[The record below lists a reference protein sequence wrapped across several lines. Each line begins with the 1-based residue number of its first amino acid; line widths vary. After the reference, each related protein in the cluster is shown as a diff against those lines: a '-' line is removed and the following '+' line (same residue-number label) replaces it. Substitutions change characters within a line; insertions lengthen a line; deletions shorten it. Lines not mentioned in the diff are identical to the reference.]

1 MAAALLRQMGAEAL
15 TVASAG
21 VRKDT
26 LDPFAAAAMA
36 EAGIDISA
44 HEPMT
49 IEELE
54 DIEGLDFDLIVTL
67 SPEAASQPSATEAPG
82 AETPAAAATSSPSA
96 QNAETLLNTLDAD
109 GDGSVT
115 KEEFKDGA
123 LALLGRSHRAERHDH
138 DSASGETV
146 EWHDHRSRRLERR
159 LAKVFDRVDA
169 NDDGTLDAS
178 ELASALEKT
187 GRRGKK
193 HQCCVPAAQASTD
206 PAPVAQASYAS
217 VTVVAIAVKQ
227 YSAVSRAA

>member
-1 MAAALLRQMGAEAL
+1 MTINATYTQSFSFSLSIAAVRVG
-15 TVASAG
+15 VASG
-21 VRKDT
+21 QPTLPSQTDT
-26 LDPFAAAAMA
+26 
-36 EAGIDISA
+36 
-44 HEPMT
+44 
-49 IEELE
+49 
-54 DIEGLDFDLIVTL
+54 VTL